1 MKLIKIKDLYEYVA
15 KLMEENKGECKV
27 KLDLLS
33 FAPDCSAL
41 MSFAF
46 DGSAI
51 ELAESYKE
59 DKEIAPT
66 VRFENDKLLISYP

>member
-1 MKLIKIKDLYEYVA
+1 MLQ

-27 KLDLLS
+27 NLDLLS
-33 FAPDCSAL
+33 FAPDCSPIL
-41 MSFAF
+41 SFVF
-46 DGSAI
+46 DDKAI

-66 VRFENDKLLISYP
+66 VRFENDKLLISYPRTMQCK

>member
-1 MKLIKIKDLYEYVA
+1 MELIKIKDLYEYVS

-33 FAPDCSAL
+33 FAPDYSTAL
-41 MSFAF
+41 SYVFA
-46 DGSAI
+46 SRAI

-59 DKEIAPT
+59 DREIAPAL
-66 VRFENDKLLISYP
+66 RFENDKLLISYP